1 MSSYEIRRLAQELAR
16 QGRIVDDL
24 ATKPQLAYS
33 SIEAGS
39 VRSYDEEGNLRLV
52 VGEQGDGTQ
61 SITVVDGPPPAS
73 PSRPSVAVDGPIITT
88 VWDGELAGVEE
99 LPKDFQHIEVHVT
112 PVPGDGTVLGVST
125 IEGRDGGQ
133 ATVAVSQSG
142 SYEVAL
148 VAVSQ
153 AGKRSVP
160 SEAVTVEVT
169 LVDIDGALKLVK
181 ESADGKNRLTWDP
194 AQPPAQYEGA
204 PGDTWF
210 QTSDDGIVGQWR
222 WTGAVW
228 ESQALTHEVI
238 ASIDLGKATVGEL
251 DGGRIEASTIGADQ
265 IAAGAIDG
273 KIITGATVQTARSGR
288 RVVMT
293 EAGISAFDD
302 SGAEQVRISA
312 GESFFRGDLEAD
324 RLTSRGRAQFEG
336 ETTIAPNAVL
346 RLSGGVQA
354 PVSPPQLTPYWYQF
368 EAPTDTPGTSNP
380 IYAYGLASRGGSF
393 FTFIG
398 EDKTADHN
406 RVIQFDIFGNLQN
419 EFKTKGTFWAQGG
432 LAAVGDRL
440 YLLGRYE
447 PPNYKFW
454 VHVYTLDGKFVKEWE
469 YKEVGWSKTNKL
481 GYTPGIG
488 STDDGNL
495 VIAHCYDTG
504 QMMYRHYSVDGQL
517 LEAYPAPDDDKTRSN
532 IAGAVSGKY
541 DRNTSAPACT
551 IAKTSNNTMLS
562 FDLSGSFLPGETFA
576 APPGGQVAGLCV
588 GPGGKFFT
596 ISRQGRVTRHEKS
609 SQGGG
614 KWWASFAWLD
624 NGASPNFRTDLSDP
638 IAVPSWPAR
647 AGLRAIIPGGD
658 IPDGAGSVA
667 LFMVKSESRPD
678 RREMREYRQNYYLD
692 SGVMTVEVGINPL
705 SSFGAPLGEAALVN
719 TFPQSGNSLLE
730 ASSKLFQVRSD
741 GSGRWGSLT
750 FTSTGEVQGLPKVPK
765 VASGWVSV
773 ALPGN
778 NAVGTTTVTLPAGLF
793 GTAPN
798 VALSGTT
805 TDPRTQVYSVF
816 EISNTSFQIK
826 AARPGGGTAYINWVA
841 VGE

>member
-1 MSSYEIRRLAQELAR
+1 MSNYEIRRLAQELAR

-194 AQPPAQYEGA
+194 EQPPAQYEGA

-210 QTSDDGIVGQWR
+210 QTSDDGIVAQYR

-251 DGGRIEASTIGADQ
+251 DGGRIEANTIRAEQ

-273 KIITGATVQTARSGR
+273 QVITGATVQTARNGR

-293 EAGISAFDD
+293 EEGISAFDD

-312 GESFFRGDLEAD
+312 GESFFRGDLEAN

-368 EAPTDTPGTSNP
+368 DAPTDTPGASNP
-380 IYAYGLASRGGSF
+380 VYAYGLAYGAGSF
-393 FTFIG
+393 FTFLG
-398 EDKTADHN
+398 EDNTADHN
-406 RVIQFDIFGNLQN
+406 RVIQFDAFGNLQN

-440 YLLGRYE
+440 YLLGKYT
-447 PPNYKFW
+447 PANYKFW
-454 VHVYTLDGKFVKEWE
+454 VHVYTLDGEFLNEWE
-469 YKEVGWSKTNKL
+469 YKAVGWSKTNPLKYL
-481 GYTPGIG
+481 PGIG

-495 VIAHCYDTG
+495 VIAQCTDEG
-504 QMMYRHYSVDGQL
+504 WLIYRHYTTSGKLVLDQRD
-517 LEAYPAPDDDKTRSN
+517 ENDKTRSN
-532 IAGAVSGKY
+532 ISGAVSGVH
-541 DRNTSAPACT
+541 DRFTSKPACT
-551 IAKTSNNTMLS
+551 IAKTSNNTMPT
-562 FDLSGSFLPGETFA
+562 FERGGWYLPDETFA
-576 APPGGQVAGLCV
+576 APPGEQLSGLCI
-588 GPGGKFFT
+588 GPGGRFFT
-596 ISRQGRVTRHEKS
+596 IGRQGRVTRHEKS

-624 NGASPNFRTDLSDP
+624 NGINPNFRTDLSDP

-719 TFPQSGNSLLE
+719 TFPQFGNALLE

-741 GSGRWGSLT
+741 GSGRWGSLE
-750 FTSTGEVQGLPKVPK
+750 FTNTGEVRGVPK
-765 VASGWVSV
+765 VARGVSD
-773 ALPGN
+773 
-778 NAVGTTTVTLPAGLF
+778 VGRVNDGATASVTVTLPAGMFTTPPTITFTPENAFLLTTVRDLTENSF
-793 GTAPN
+793 RI
-798 VALSGTT
+798 VAASTPGKDVASGVIYWT
-805 TDPRTQVYSVF
+805 
-816 EISNTSFQIK
+816 
-826 AARPGGGTAYINWVA
+826 A

>member
-251 DGGRIEASTIGADQ
+251 DGGRIEANTIRAEQ

-273 KIITGATVQTARSGR
+273 KTITGATVRTSAGFPRVQLDDAGLHSWDETGRKTFHADQNTGAVSIVGEFMSGQAGQP
-288 RVVMT
+288 RVKIDPDDWASIFDTNENGETVNMNG
-293 EAGISAFDD
+293 AGIAID
-302 SGAEQVRISA
+302 GAA
-312 GESFFRGDLEAD
+312 GRGLSIYHGVY
-324 RLTSRGRAQFEG
+324 TSHIGAPPAGGAGAIDGPGRQS
-336 ETTIAPNAVL
+336 L
-346 RLSGGVQA
+346 RMASIGHTWLR
-354 PVSPPQLTPYWYQF
+354 QF
-368 EAPTDTPGTSNP
+368 EASSRAKSELYLWPQFARLSVQNAGGHVLSEVEVSGGHAAIRKRSAAGEALSGLQLWDDTAKLSVKNAAGYVTGEVATGDGWARLTGGNVSTVSSSANMGSRTYTGTAGNWGIRYYKGDNHFGEIGSPGGVDSGSFG
-380 IYAYGLASRGGSF
+380 IVAYNRKLELRSGGSL
-393 FTFIG
+393 
-398 EDKTADHN
+398 
-406 RVIQFDIFGNLQN
+406 IFG
-419 EFKTKGTFWAQGG
+419 
-432 LAAVGDRL
+432 
-440 YLLGRYE
+440 
-447 PPNYKFW
+447 
-454 VHVYTLDGKFVKEWE
+454 
-469 YKEVGWSKTNKL
+469 
-481 GYTPGIG
+481 I
-488 STDDGNL
+488 
-495 VIAHCYDTG
+495 
-504 QMMYRHYSVDGQL
+504 
-517 LEAYPAPDDDKTRSN
+517 PDDSSGFQFQNHLTT
-532 IAGAVSGKY
+532 GAAANAVISPGGWLY
-541 DRNTSAPACT
+541 RNTSARKYKVDIRRLDDRIDGFDDRLLSLQVKDWVDRAALQRRDERLEWEAENPGKEWDGPGADDT
-551 IAKTSNNTMLS
+551 RRIPGLIAEDVAEAGLTQFVTYHE
-562 FDLSGSFLPGETFA
+562 GEIDGLMYDRLGVA
-576 APPGGQVAGLCV
+576 LIPVVARLRDRILRLEDQVAGQAERL
-588 GPGGKFFT
+588 
-596 ISRQGRVTRHEKS
+596 
-609 SQGGG
+609 
-614 KWWASFAWLD
+614 
-624 NGASPNFRTDLSDP
+624 
-638 IAVPSWPAR
+638 
-647 AGLRAIIPGGD
+647 
-658 IPDGAGSVA
+658 
-667 LFMVKSESRPD
+667 
-678 RREMREYRQNYYLD
+678 
-692 SGVMTVEVGINPL
+692 
-705 SSFGAPLGEAALVN
+705 EA
-719 TFPQSGNSLLE
+719 LE
-730 ASSKLFQVRSD
+730 ASL
-741 GSGRWGSLT
+741 
-750 FTSTGEVQGLPKVPK
+750 
-765 VASGWVSV
+765 
-773 ALPGN
+773 
-778 NAVGTTTVTLPAGLF
+778 
-793 GTAPN
+793 
-798 VALSGTT
+798 
-805 TDPRTQVYSVF
+805 
-816 EISNTSFQIK
+816 
-826 AARPGGGTAYINWVA
+826 AA
-841 VGE
+841 

>member
-1 MSSYEIRRLAQELAR
+1 MSNYEIRRLAQELAR

-194 AQPPAQYEGA
+194 EQPPAQYEGA

-210 QTSDDGIVGQWR
+210 QTSDDGIVAQYR

-251 DGGRIEASTIGADQ
+251 DGGRIEANTILAEHLTAD
-265 IAAGAIDG
+265 AIDG
-273 KIITGATVQTARSGR
+273 KIITGATVQTARNGR
-288 RVVMT
+288 RVVMS
-293 EAGISAFDD
+293 EQGVSVFDD
-302 SGAEQVRISA
+302 SGAEQVRIRA

-324 RLTSRGRAQFEG
+324 RLTSRGQAKFEG
-336 ETTIAPNAVL
+336 ETTLAPNAVL

-354 PVSPPQLTPYWYQF
+354 PVSPPQLTPYWEQF
-368 EAPTDTPGTSNP
+368 EAPTDTPGASDP
-380 IYAYGLASRGGSF
+380 VYAYGLAYANGSF
-393 FTFIG
+393 FTFLG
-398 EDKTADHN
+398 EDKTSDYN
-406 RVIQFDIFGNLQN
+406 RVIQFDAFGNLQN

-440 YLLGRYE
+440 YLLGKYV
-447 PPNYKFW
+447 PANYKFW

-469 YKEVGWSKTNKL
+469 YKEVGWSKTNPLKYL
-481 GYTPGIG
+481 PGIG
-488 STDDGNL
+488 STDDGNIG
-495 VIAHCYDTG
+495 IAQCFGTG
-504 QMMYRHYSVDGQL
+504 ELAYRVYTPAGAPVGDYRFSNDRTRSQAAGMAMEDGQL
-517 LEAYPAPDDDKTRSN
+517 F
-532 IAGAVSGKY
+532 
-541 DRNTSAPACT
+541 
-551 IAKTSNNTMLS
+551 IAKTSNNTLPAFNLGSNRVGSDLWSPGEYSPDDS
-562 FDLSGSFLPGETFA
+562 FSAPPGET
-576 APPGGQVAGLCV
+576 VAGLCV

-596 ISRQGRVTRHEKS
+596 ISRDGRVTEYMPAGVGGDDWWVSWAYSDAFS
-609 SQGGG
+609 SP
-614 KWWASFAWLD
+614 KY
-624 NGASPNFRTDLSDP
+624 RTDLTVPVPVGRWPKRSGLSYMIDPSDLP
-638 IAVPSWPAR
+638 EGVENATRYFKQSATRPSVKELNFVSFHRRSQGDKWFYWSR
-647 AGLRAIIPGGD
+647 NWEPGG
-658 IPDGAGSVA
+658 PPANS
-667 LFMVKSESRPD
+667 
-678 RREMREYRQNYYLD
+678 
-692 SGVMTVEVGINPL
+692 T
-705 SSFGAPLGEAALVN
+705 VN
-719 TFPQSGNSLLE
+719 TFPQSGNATLE

-750 FTSTGEVQGLPKVPK
+750 FTNTGEVQGLPKVARG
-765 VASGWVSV
+765 VADVGRVNDGATASV
-773 ALPGN
+773 
-778 NAVGTTTVTLPAGLF
+778 TVTLPAGMFTTPPTITLTPEIAF
-793 GTAPN
+793 LLTTVRDLTEDSFRIVAAPTPGKN
-798 VALSGTT
+798 VARG
-805 TDPRTQVYSVF
+805 VIYW
-816 EISNTSFQIK
+816 I
-826 AARPGGGTAYINWVA
+826 A

>member
-88 VWDGELAGVEE
+88 VWDGNLAGVDE

-210 QTSDDGIVGQWR
+210 QTSDDGIVAQYR

-251 DGGRIEASTIGADQ
+251 DGGRIEANTIRAEHLTAD
-265 IAAGAIDG
+265 AIDG
-273 KIITGATVQTARSGR
+273 KVITGATVQTGRSGR
-288 RVVMT
+288 RVQMT

-302 SGAEQVRISA
+302 SGAEQVRIRA
-312 GESFFRGDLEAD
+312 GESFFRGDLESD
-324 RLTSRGRAQFEG
+324 QLTSRGQARFEG
-336 ETTIAPNAVL
+336 ETTLAPNATL
-346 RLSGGVQA
+346 RLDGGAQK
-354 PVSPPQLTPYWYQF
+354 PVNPPQLTPYWHQF
-368 EAPTDTPGTSNP
+368 EAPTDTPGASNP
-380 IYAYGLASRGGSF
+380 IYAYGLAYAGGSF
-393 FTFIG
+393 FTFLDEHKG
-398 EDKTADHN
+398 QDHD

-432 LAAVGDRL
+432 LAAVGNKL
-440 YLLGRYE
+440 YLLGQYS
-447 PPNYKFW
+447 PANYKFW
-454 VHVYTLDGKFVKEWE
+454 VQEYTLDGEFVKEWE
-469 YKEVGWSKTNKL
+469 YKEVGWSKTDPLKYL
-481 GYTPGIG
+481 PGIG
-488 STDDGNL
+488 STRDGNL
-495 VIAHCYDTG
+495 VIAQCYDTG
-504 QMMYRHYSVDGQL
+504 QMMYRHYSVDGKL
-517 LEAYPAPDDDKTRSN
+517 LEAYPAPQSDKTRSN
-532 IAGAVSGKY
+532 IAGAVSGVH

-551 IAKTSNNTMLS
+551 IAKVSANAM
-562 FDLSGSFLPGETFA
+562 ETFGMDGKWQPDETFP
-576 APPGGQVAGLCV
+576 APPSETVAGLCV
-588 GPGGKFFT
+588 GPEGRFYS
-596 ISRQGRVTRHEKS
+596 ISNDGRVTQYMPAGVGGDDWWVSWRHSSAEGGYGLVTDLTEPERIPWPKRSSLSYTLNSELLPEGVRDTVPYLAKS
-609 SQGGG
+609 STKPRAEDTYTVRTQTRYV
-614 KWWASFAWLD
+614 
-624 NGASPNFRTDLSDP
+624 GA
-638 IAVPSWPAR
+638 I
-647 AGLRAIIPGGD
+647 
-658 IPDGAGSVA
+658 
-667 LFMVKSESRPD
+667 
-678 RREMREYRQNYYLD
+678 RRNAFVSIEPLL
-692 SGVMTVEVGINPL
+692 EVGHN
-705 SSFGAPLGEAALVN
+705 SN
-719 TFPQSGNSLLE
+719 TFPQSGNAILE
-730 ASSKLFQVRSD
+730 SASRLFQVRSD
-741 GSGRWGSLT
+741 GSGRWGSLE
-750 FTSTGEVQGLPKVPK
+750 FTNTGEVKGLPKVPK
-765 VASGWVSV
+765 VARGKIDLGTFSRDEHKTRTVTFPTGVFTKTPTV
-773 ALPGN
+773 ALNSFHGWIIVKVRDTTTTKFDIYAWTIPGKEVN
-778 NAVGTTTVTLPAGLF
+778 VGTVEWL
-793 GTAPN
+793 
-798 VALSGTT
+798 
-805 TDPRTQVYSVF
+805 
-816 EISNTSFQIK
+816 
-826 AARPGGGTAYINWVA
+826 A

>member
-39 VRSYDEEGNLRLV
+39 VRSYDEHGNLRLV

-88 VWDGELAGVEE
+88 VWDGELAGVDE

-142 SYEVAL
+142 SYQVTL

-181 ESADGKNRLTWDP
+181 ESADGKNRLTWNP
-194 AQPPAQYEGA
+194 EQPPAQYEGA

-210 QTSDDGIVGQWR
+210 QTSDDGIVAQYR

-228 ESQALTHEVI
+228 ESQTLTHEVI

-251 DGGRIEASTIGADQ
+251 DGGRIEANTIRAEHLTAD
-265 IAAGAIDG
+265 AIDG
-273 KIITGATVQTARSGR
+273 KVITGATVQTARNGR
-288 RVVMT
+288 RVVMN
-293 EAGISAFDD
+293 EQGMSAFDD
-302 SGAEQVRISA
+302 SGAEQVRIRA
-312 GESFFRGDLEAD
+312 DESFFRGDLEAD
-324 RLTSRGRAQFEG
+324 RLTSRGQARFEG
-336 ETTIAPNAVL
+336 ETTLAPDSVL
-346 RLSGGVQA
+346 RLSGGVQP
-354 PVSPPQLTPYWYQF
+354 PVSPPQLAPYWYQF
-368 EAPTDTPGTSNP
+368 EAPLDTPGASNP
-380 IYAYGLASRGGSF
+380 VYAYGLAYGAGSF
-393 FTFIG
+393 FTFVG
-398 EDKTADHN
+398 EDRTSDHN
-406 RVIQFDIFGNLQN
+406 RVVRFSPTGKLEG

-432 LAAVGDRL
+432 LAAVGDKL
-440 YLLGRYE
+440 YLLGKYV
-447 PPNYKFW
+447 PANYKFW
-454 VHVYTLDGKFVKEWE
+454 VHVYTLDGQYVTEWE
-469 YKEVGWSKTNKL
+469 YTMIGWSKTNPLKYL
-481 GYTPGIG
+481 PGIG

-495 VIAHCYDTG
+495 VIAQCTDEG
-504 QMMYRHYSVDGQL
+504 WLIYRHYTTSGKLVLDQRD
-517 LEAYPAPDDDKTRSN
+517 ENDRTRSN
-532 IAGAVSGKY
+532 IAGAVSGVY
-541 DRNTSAPACT
+541 DRFTSKPACT
-551 IAKTSNNTMLS
+551 IAKTSNNTMPT
-562 FDLSGSFLPGETFA
+562 FERGGWHLPDETFA
-576 APPGGQVAGLCV
+576 APPGEQVAGLCA
-588 GPGGKFFT
+588 GPGGRFFT
-596 ISRQGRVTRHEKS
+596 ISRQGRVTRYEKS

-624 NGASPNFRTDLSDP
+624 KPSDSNFRTDLSEP
-638 IAVPSWPAR
+638 REVPSWPAR

-658 IPDGAGSVA
+658 IPDGASSVG
-667 LFMVKSESRPD
+667 LYMLKSESKPD
-678 RREMREYRQNYYLD
+678 RREMREYRQDYYLH
-692 SGVMTVEVGINPL
+692 SGAMTVEVGINPL
-705 SSFGAPLGEAALVN
+705 SFFGPPIGEAALVN
-719 TFPQSGNSLLE
+719 TFPQSGNATLE

-750 FTSTGEVQGLPKVPK
+750 FTNTGEVLGLPKVARG
-765 VASGWVSV
+765 VADVG
-773 ALPGN
+773 ALSQDTN
-778 NAVGTTTVTLPAGLF
+778 TNLTVTLPAGMF
-793 GTAPN
+793 TSPPV
-798 VALSGTT
+798 VALSPFHGWLLARARYTT
-805 TDPRTQVYSVF
+805 T
-816 EISNTSFQIK
+816 NSFNLG
-826 AARPGGGTAYINWVA
+826 AFTVPGKNVTDGTVEWIA